1 MSEVIPAGANA
12 DAKVADA
19 VNNGAV
25 NNGAASNGTDAPQ
38 VPGKPSAG
46 HGRTRTEQILKQFH
60 EESSLGKAYDGRLLA
75 RLWHFAR
82 PHGHLL
88 YVGVGLGLIV
98 SVLGIGRPLLMQWT
112 IDSGVLAKNQ
122 DVLAKGAIGFG
133 AMVLLEQII
142 QVARIYATQLLGAR
156 MVADLRRS
164 VFEFLHT
171 LPMKFFDSQPVGRLV
186 TRVTNDTDAI
196 LEFASTDAFAIV
208 TDIVK
213 LLGIVVAMV
222 WLDWRLAVVAFLAV
236 PPVLLVVREVRKR
249 HRDAFREIRA
259 KTARMNAN
267 MNEQVSGM
275 SVVQAFNH
283 QAAAADE
290 FDEINQAYRDANIRS
305 IKYDAMQDAA
315 IETVMA
321 VSVASVLWSLGFH
334 PVSFGVLVAFNAYV
348 KEFFEPISALAQ
360 RYTVLQSSMAGAER
374 VFTLLD
380 VTEQD
385 APRGEPAAA
394 RDVNI
399 ALDLEHVDFGY
410 KAGISVLS
418 DINLQVK
425 RGEKIALV
433 GPTGSGK
440 TTIAALL
447 LRLYDVQSG
456 VVRIDGEDVVG
467 LDREALRRKFAVVP
481 QDVFLFPG
489 SVAANIAAGLA
500 PDMAR
505 VEEVLKRIDAYTL
518 FAKRPGGLNAP
529 VEERGQNFSAGERQL
544 IAFARALYRDAPI
557 LILDEATASIDSD
570 TESRLQH
577 AVDELMKDRTAVIIA
592 HRLSTIKS
600 VDRLVVLQ
608 KGRVAEQGTHEEL
621 LRQQGL
627 YAKLH
632 ALHFSRQS

>member
-1 MSEVIPAGANA
+1 MSTSVNPTAPAQSP
-12 DAKVADA
+12 
-19 VNNGAV
+19 
-25 NNGAASNGTDAPQ
+25 ASQ
-38 VPGKPSAG
+38 SAG
-46 HGRTRTEQILKQFH
+46 HGKNRTEQILKQFH
-60 EESSLGKAYDGRLLA
+60 EEGSFGKAYDGKLLG
-75 RLWHFAR
+75 RLWLYAK
-82 PHGHLL
+82 PHGGLL
-88 YVGVGLGLIV
+88 FWGLGLGIV
-98 SVLGIGRPLLMQWT
+98 VSLLGVMRPLVMQWT
-112 IDSGVLAKNQ
+112 IDKGVLAK
-122 DVLAKGAIGFG
+122 DSHVLAQGAIAFG
-133 AMVLLEQII
+133 SMVLFEQLV

-156 MVADLRRS
+156 VVADLRRAI
-164 VFEFLHT
+164 FRFLHT
-171 LPMKFFDSQPVGRLV
+171 LPMKFFDQQPVGRLV
-186 TRVTNDTDAI
+186 TRVTNDTDSI

-208 TDIVK
+208 TDVVK
-213 LLGIVVAMV
+213 LVGIVIAMTL
-222 WLDWRLAVVAFLAV
+222 LDWRLAIVAFLAV
-236 PPVLLVVREVRKR
+236 PPVLIVVREVRRR

-267 MNEQVSGM
+267 MNEQVQGM
-275 SVVQAFNH
+275 SVVQAFNQ

-290 FDEINQAYRDANIRS
+290 FDQINQAYRDANIRS

-321 VSVASVLWSLGFH
+321 ISIASILWSLGFH

-374 VFTLLD
+374 VFALLD
-380 VTEQD
+380 LTEQD
-385 APRGEPAAA
+385 APRGKPAAD
-394 RDVNI
+394 RHLHN

-410 KAGISVLS
+410 KEGIQVLS

-440 TTIAALL
+440 TTIASLL
-447 LRLYDVQSG
+447 LRLYDVQRG
-456 VVRIDGEDVVG
+456 VVRIDGRDVVG
-467 LDREALRRKFAVVP
+467 LDRDELRRKFAVVP

-489 SVAANIAAGLA
+489 SVAENIAAGLA
-500 PDMAR
+500 PDMER
-505 VEEVLKRIDAYTL
+505 VEDVLKRIDAYTL
-518 FAKRPGGLNAP
+518 FAKRPGGLSAP

-577 AVDELMKDRTAVIIA
+577 ALEELMKDRTAVIIA

-600 VDRLVVLQ
+600 VDRLIVLQ

-621 LRQQGL
+621 LAHQGL

-632 ALHFSRQS
+632 ALHFSRQETTAVSSVA